1 MNNWLTVAIVVGLG
15 LVLLNRNALAS
26 VLGVYRPVRY
36 PPNSPELIALLE
48 QAAIAAGLPVWWA
61 REKSAHKLIE
71 LESNGWVG
79 RPNYTIPGWNDRK
92 KWPAIIAKLRAGQ
105 SVPGDSDAAGLGQL
119 LPSNMKAYAPAGIK
133 GYGDPL
139 QEAIGFLRYVHDR
152 YGSPDVALSVY
163 GKIATYTHGAT
174 GKTKKKTFRE
184 GY

>member
-1 MNNWLTVAIVVGLG
+1 MTNWWAIAAAVGIG
-15 LVLLNRNALAS
+15 LLVLNRNALAS
-26 VLGVYRPVRY
+26 VVGVYRPVRY

-79 RPNYTIPGWNDRK
+79 HPNYTIPGWNDRK

-105 SVPGDSDAAGLGQL
+105 SVPGGSDAAGLGQL
-119 LPSNMKAYAPAGIK
+119 QPFNMKLYAPAGIK

-139 QEAIGFLRYVHDR
+139 QEAIGFLRYVEDR

-163 GKIATYTHGAT
+163 GRLATYKHAVT
-174 GKTKKKTFRE
+174 GKVKKKTFKE